1 MVETTPAD
9 GVVKSAE
16 QALIERLATP
26 EPGESSWQAIARLR
40 RLGKLLDEIVRRET
54 PRAIVESRAADVPTN
69 ELVSAWGVTDTWIYK
84 LVPARARKSR

>member
-1 MVETTPAD
+1 MAETATGD
-9 GVVKSAE
+9 GVTKGAE

-26 EPGESSWQAIARLR
+26 EPGEPSWQAIARMR

-54 PRAIVESRAADVPTN
+54 PQAIVESRAAHVPTN

-84 LVPARARKSR
+84 LVPARARKST